1 MTTNSRSRDYVYAPN
16 DVLYEYHDSL
26 TTDMRELENAK
37 DELTTRIELDKGQDN
52 HVRQQM
58 LDDYI
63 NNTRDLSKNK
73 VHGLDTANH
82 KEAVSELGRM
92 SQLRDERISAHD
104 VLTLHRTL
112 FDGILQNPEEVG
124 RWRTRHVGVGGAA
137 FTPSEPVDIP
147 IRMDDYNKWLVKST
161 LPPHVPFVVA
171 SVGHVWLTE
180 IHPFVEGNGRTA
192 RLLSALVLKKAGF
205 PLVSIAAADRDA
217 YQDAVEASND
227 YDISDFLKLLL
238 TATGDSL
245 DRYEQLAREV
255 KQGASHVS
263 VAAQR
268 VDNRIENETMN
279 EYELWATA
287 MKSLVDKF
295 KIRSNAFNSKTRNI
309 NSGVYTWDV
318 LPYHKFTALS
328 NRHPQ
333 KRTGIFSIQFRSRR
347 LRVRYQFFAEYSGD
361 EMGKNADAD
370 ITIIASRDDA
380 RDNDHQWDYVRL
392 DDISGIPRPDI
403 REFAYSTKTREW
415 FVRRRDAIG
424 AEPLDGIVGD
434 FFDEVMQCE
443 DFQG

>member
-1 MTTNSRSRDYVYAPN
+1 MT
-16 DVLYEYHDSL
+16 
-26 TTDMRELENAK
+26 AK
-37 DELTTRIELDKGQDN
+37 KELDSGQAN

-63 NNTRDLSKNK
+63 NNTRDLSKNE

-82 KEAVSELGRM
+82 KEALSELDRM
-92 SQLRDERISAHD
+92 SQLRDESISAHN
-104 VLTLHRTL
+104 VLILHRTL

-147 IRMDDYNKWLVKST
+147 SRMDEYSKWLVKSS
-161 LPPHVPFVVA
+161 LPSHVPFVVA
-171 SVGHVWLTE
+171 AVGHVWLTE

-192 RLLSALVLKKAGF
+192 RLLSALVLSKAGF
-205 PLVSIAAADRDA
+205 PLVSIAADDRDA

-279 EYELWATA
+279 EYELWSSA

-309 NSGVYTWDV
+309 KSGIHVWGI

-328 NRHPQ
+328 NMHPQ
-333 KRTGIFSIQFRSRR
+333 KRTGIFWIQFASRR
-347 LRVRYQFFAEYSGD
+347 LRVRYQFFTEYSGD
-361 EMGKNADAD
+361 EMCKNAD
-370 ITIIASRDDA
+370 ITIIASRDATRED
-380 RDNDHQWDYVRL
+380 DHQWDYVRL
-392 DDISGIPRPDI
+392 DDINSIRRPDI

-415 FVRRRDAIG
+415 FVRRRDTIETEPHDAI
-424 AEPLDGIVGD
+424 VRD
-434 FFDEVMQCE
+434 FFDEVMRCE
-443 DFQG
+443 DFLA